1 MHTPDGTLERGQAP
15 PLYSLPVHTQVLCD
29 GDIVLPQVVSL
40 PNKDQFNNFTNS
52 GVPIKDDF
60 SLPKIAND
68 YAVNIPAACQDS
80 SPDTPQPAYDLK
92 QGWMNGIFGCLRPV
106 LSIIGKG
113 VVENKNNQDDWEIPF
128 DQITDLKFLGSG
140 GQGAVFSG
148 TLNNVQVAVKKVSDL
163 KDTDIRNLRKLNHPN
178 VVKFKGVCT
187 QEPSCYCIVM
197 EFCPYGPLF
206 DLLKKQ
212 KNIVTINRVV
222 SWAKQIANGMH
233 YLHSHKIIH
242 RDLKSPN
249 VLIGEGEV
257 IKISDFGTSRTW
269 NGVSEKMTFA
279 GTVAWMAPEAI
290 QELAC
295 SEKVDIWSYGVV
307 LWELITCEVPYD
319 GMNQGAIMYSVGSG
333 KLIPPIP
340 STCPDGFKLIMQ
352 MCWKFNPKERP
363 NFKLICNHLEIA
375 SVDIFSK
382 YEDKTFFETQES
394 WKQEIRS
401 HIFLFCEKLQKHK
414 IEYQLK
420 EEQLIKRRELE
431 LKHIRDIRQVYDRRL
446 EKVNQMLV
454 MLSGKIQQIER
465 QRSCGRPKK
474 MLSRFNTNRRRPG
487 NQSTTPTSPECSL
500 TSPDSPQ
507 LIPTKPPDYSRL
519 NTDIATHSTTTQTSI
534 TSRKRHHRTNSNS
547 PRNSRCSRSSSSRM
561 SIVVDAETQT
571 DSMDI
576 SETDMS
582 PTTSCATTSCAS
594 TTVYPQRVILEEF
607 KSSVK
612 DEAANG
618 NCVQLHYMEPHPQP
632 VVQIFTRRD
641 SRTPS
646 PEIFECED
654 SVNRNIDPQLSSE
667 EDNLETISRKVS
679 AMKIDTI
686 FSPENGNISTNLVDI
701 IRQRSFSETRDD
713 LDSTEDAANEDS
725 VTDEEGEIYN
735 HPLRRRSLA
744 RRPIYPGRR
753 SNRFKASLVHFQR
766 EPNASDEGNTSDYS
780 VSPSSKS
787 STLESNPERV
797 RRLSNLSNKRT
808 SDSLGRSSDSESED
822 NLTIATQVA
831 FTLNK
836 TENVV

>member
-1 MHTPDGTLERGQAP
+1 MVKVNIPIGVKRMVP
-15 PLYSLPVHTQVLCD
+15 S
-29 GDIVLPQVVSL
+29 I
-40 PNKDQFNNFTNS
+40 FTVENYFRDNS
-52 GVPIKDDF
+52 GIPIKDEF
-60 SLPKIAND
+60 SLPKITND
-68 YAVNIPAACQDS
+68 YAVNIPGACQDS
-80 SPDTPQPAYDLK
+80 SPDSPQPANYDLK
-92 QGWMNGIFGCLRPV
+92 QGWINGIFGCLRPV

-113 VVENKNNQDDWEIPF
+113 VVENKNPQDDWEIPF

-148 TLNNVQVAVKKVSDL
+148 MLNNVQVAVKKVSDL

-178 VVKFKGVCT
+178 IVKFKGVCT
-187 QEPSCYCIVM
+187 QETSCYCIVM

-206 DLLKKQ
+206 DLLKNQ

-249 VLIGEGEV
+249 VLIGENEV

-295 SEKVDIWSYGVV
+295 SEKVDIWSFGIV

-340 STCPDGFKLIMQ
+340 TTCPDGFKLIMQ
-352 MCWKFNPKERP
+352 MCWKFNPRERP

-375 SVDIFSK
+375 SVDILSK

-401 HIFLFCEKLQKHK
+401 QIYLFCEKLQKHK

-431 LKHIRDIRQVYDRRL
+431 LKHIRDIREVYDRRL

-454 MLSGKIQQIER
+454 ELAGKMQQIER
-465 QRSCGRPKK
+465 QRPPCRQRKI
-474 MLSRFNTNRRRPG
+474 LSRFNTRRKPG

-507 LIPTKPPDYSRL
+507 TIPTKPPEYSRL
-519 NTDIATHSTTTQTSI
+519 KLQPDIATQSTTTQTTI
-534 TSRKRHHRTNSNS
+534 TSRKRHSRTNSNS
-547 PRNSRCSRSSSSRM
+547 PRNSRCSRTSSSRM
-561 SIVVDAETQT
+561 SVVVDAETQT
-571 DSMDI
+571 ESMDI
-576 SETDMS
+576 SETDLS
-582 PTTSCATTSCAS
+582 PATSCPTTSCAS
-594 TTVYPQRVILEEF
+594 TTVYPQRVILQEF
-607 KSSVK
+607 QGSTK
-612 DEAANG
+612 DEGTNG
-618 NCVQLHYMEPHPQP
+618 NSVTLHYMIPHPEP
-632 VVQIFTRRD
+632 VQIFTRPD
-641 SRTPS
+641 GSRTPS
-646 PEIFECED
+646 PNIFESED
-654 SVNRNIDPQLSSE
+654 SVNRNIHPQISSE
-667 EDNLETISRKVS
+667 EDNLETIGRKVS
-679 AMKIDTI
+679 AIKIDTM
-686 FSPENGNISTNLVDI
+686 FSPENGNLSTNFCDI
-701 IRQRSFSETRDD
+701 MRQRSFSETRDD
-713 LDSTEDAANEDS
+713 LDSTEDAANDS
-725 VTDEEGEIYN
+725 VSDEEGEVYN
-735 HPLRRRSLA
+735 QSLRRRSKQSPGTELIKLSLA

-753 SNRFKASLVHFQR
+753 SNRYKVNHHYQR
-766 EPNASDEGNTSDYS
+766 EPNASDEGNTSEYS
-780 VSPSSKS
+780 ISPSSKS
-787 STLESNPERV
+787 STLESNPDRM
-797 RRLSNLSNKRT
+797 RRLSNLSNRSVKRPN
-808 SDSLGRSSDSESED
+808 DSLDRSSDSESED
-822 NLTIATQVA
+822 NVTIATQA
-831 FTLNK
+831 AYTSNK

>member
-15 PLYSLPVHTQVLCD
+15 SMYSLPVHTQVLSD
-29 GDIVLPQVVSL
+29 EDIALPQVVSL
-40 PNKDQFNNFTNS
+40 PNKDQFNNYTDS
-52 GVPIKDDF
+52 VPIKDEF
-60 SLPKIAND
+60 SLPKITND
-68 YAVNIPAACQDS
+68 YAVNIPAVCQDS

-128 DQITDLKFLGSG
+128 EQITDLKFLGSG

-148 TLNNVQVAVKKVSDL
+148 MLNNVQVAVKKVSEL

-178 VVKFKGVCT
+178 IVKFKGVCT
-187 QEPSCYCIVM
+187 QETSCYCIVM

-206 DLLKKQ
+206 DLLKNQ
-212 KNIVTINRVV
+212 KNSVTINRVV

-295 SEKVDIWSYGVV
+295 SEKVDIWSFGVV

-319 GMNQGAIMYSVGSG
+319 GMNNGAIMYSVGSG

-352 MCWKFNPKERP
+352 MCWKFNPRERP

-375 SVDIFSK
+375 SVDILSK

-394 WKQEIRS
+394 WKQEIRTQ
-401 HIFLFCEKLQKHK
+401 IYLFCEKLQKHK

-420 EEQLIKRRELE
+420 EEQLIEKRELE
-431 LKHIRDIRQVYDRRL
+431 LKHIKDIREVYDRRL

-454 MLSGKIQQIER
+454 ELASKMQQFER
-465 QRSCGRPKK
+465 QRPGARQRKI
-474 MLSRFNTNRRRPG
+474 LSRFNKTRRRPG

-507 LIPTKPPDYSRL
+507 LVSIKAPDYRRL
-519 NTDIATHSTTTQTSI
+519 RPEPEFVTHSTQTSV
-534 TSRKRHHRTNSNS
+534 TSRKRHQRTNSNS
-547 PRNSRCSRSSSSRM
+547 PRSSRCSRSSSSRM

-571 DSMDI
+571 DSMDV
-576 SETDMS
+576 SETDLS
-582 PTTSCATTSCAS
+582 PMTCCPTSNCGS
-594 TTVYPQRVILEEF
+594 TTIYPQRVILEEF
-607 KSSVK
+607 QSSTK
-612 DEAANG
+612 DEASNG
-618 NCVQLHYMEPHPQP
+618 NCVQLHYITPHLES
-632 VVQIFTRRD
+632 VQRFTRRD
-641 SRTPS
+641 SRIPS
-646 PEIFECED
+646 PVIFECED
-654 SVNRNIDPQLSSE
+654 TVNRNIDPQLSSE
-667 EDNLETISRKVS
+667 EDNLETIGRKVS
-679 AMKIDTI
+679 AIKIDTI
-686 FSPENGNISTNLVDI
+686 FSPENGNISTSLVDI
-701 IRQRSFSETRDD
+701 MRQRSFSETRDD

-725 VTDEEGEIYN
+725 VTDEEGEVYN
-735 HPLRRRSLA
+735 QSLKRKSSA

-753 SNRFKASLVHFQR
+753 SNRHKVNFIFQR
-766 EPNASDEGNTSDYS
+766 EQNASDEGNTSEYS
-780 VSPSSKS
+780 ISPSSKS
-787 STLESNPERV
+787 STLESNPDRV
-797 RRLSNLSNKRT
+797 RRLSNLSIKRP
-808 SDSLGRSSDSESED
+808 SDSLDRSSDSESED
-822 NLTIATQVA
+822 NITVATEIA

-836 TENVV
+836 TEHVV